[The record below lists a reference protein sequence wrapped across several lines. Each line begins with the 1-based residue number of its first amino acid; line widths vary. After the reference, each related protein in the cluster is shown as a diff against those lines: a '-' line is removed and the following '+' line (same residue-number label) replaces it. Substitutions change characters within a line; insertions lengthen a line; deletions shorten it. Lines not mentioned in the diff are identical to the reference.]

1 MPFRFLPSTRVAVKA
16 SAVTIATLMSSN
28 SASSRRKE
36 RFLGVCSWSLQADS
50 REELV
55 ARIQACGVDGVQL
68 ALGPLSLPRFGVRE
82 TLEALTSAGI
92 AVRSGM
98 MSTQG
103 EDYTSLDTIR
113 HTGGVRPDEHWS
125 ANLAIAERDARS
137 ARALGV
143 SLVTFH
149 AGFLPHDR
157 RDPERAKLI
166 GRLRT
171 IVDVFAAQDVRV
183 GFETGQETADTLL
196 DFLAELD
203 RKTAGVNFDPANMIL
218 YGMGDPVA
226 ALRKL
231 APFVLQVHV
240 KDAIAARTRGMWGE
254 EVPVGTGQVDWA
266 EFFRVLDAAQADIDL
281 MIEREAGANRVADIR
296 TARDLVRMSAARS
309 ARA

>member
-1 MPFRFLPSTRVAVKA
+1 M
-16 SAVTIATLMSSN
+16 
-28 SASSRRKE
+28 
-36 RFLGVCSWSLQADS
+36 CSWSLQPDS
-50 REELV
+50 RDDLV
-55 ARIQACGVDGVQL
+55 AKVQACGVESVQL
-68 ALGPLSLPRFGVRE
+68 ALGPLSLPGFGVRE
-82 TLEALTSAGI
+82 TLNALSSAGI

-98 MSTQG
+98 MSTHG

-113 HTGGVRPDEHWS
+113 RTGGVRPDEHWS

-166 GRLRT
+166 GRLRA

-183 GFETGQETADTLL
+183 GFETGQETAETLL

-231 APFVLQVHV
+231 APFVMQVHI
-240 KDAIAARTRGMWGE
+240 KDAVAARTPGAWGE
-254 EVPVGTGQVDWA
+254 EVAAGAGQVDWA
-266 EFFRVLDAAQADIDL
+266 ELFRVLDTAQSMNTVQPNDTAQRMNTTQPTNTAQPNIDL
-281 MIEREAGANRVADIR
+281 MIEREAGMNRVADIR
-296 TARDLVRMSAARS
+296 AARDLVRMSASRS
-309 ARA
+309 VRA